1 MLKEY
6 GFVRVG
12 AAVNKLKVADINYNV
27 DEIINVLDE
36 AIQKGIEIITF
47 PELSLT
53 GYTCYDLFLN
63 DDLLDN
69 TLKGL
74 ARLKEYS
81 NNKDIVFIVGCPLK
95 IGNVLYN
102 CAVSINNGSI
112 IGITPKSFIPNYNE
126 FYEGRYF
133 ASANNLKINK
143 INLLGEEIRISNKL
157 IYQANIYP
165 NISYAIDI
173 CEDLWNANS
182 PSNITSVLGATI
194 IFNLSSSNELAGKSI
209 YRRNLVAVQAAK
221 TTSAYVY
228 ASSGMSESSSDLVF
242 SGHLIIADD
251 SNGVIENK
259 RFSFESDLIYND
271 IDVLKIISDRRNKT
285 NFDSLIFDD
294 IIKTEFDLAKRDNTL
309 LRKYSKTPFIYQSK
323 ADLEEILTIQSYGLA
338 RRVKHLN
345 NTRMVIGIS
354 GGADS
359 TLAFLVCLRATKVL
373 NISPSN
379 IIAITMPGFG
389 TTNRTYY
396 NAKKLIE
403 AAGATFKEISIKDA
417 CLIHYRDI
425 GQDLNKFDVT
435 YENAQARERTQI
447 LFDYANKVNG
457 IVVGT
462 GDLSEIALGWAT
474 YNGDHMSNYSIN
486 ASIPKTLVT
495 ALIAHIRDTTED
507 LIIKETLNDILDT
520 PISPELLPPDKDGN
534 IVQSSEA
541 SVGPYILQDFFL
553 YHFITYNASIKK
565 IYYLA
570 TMTFNIEKEEIKKHL
585 TTFIRRFFTQQFKR
599 NCMPDGVKAINAGLS
614 PRGDWKMPADASY
627 NLYLEELERL

>member
-143 INLLGEEIRISNKL
+143 INLLGEEILISNKL
-157 IYQANIYP
+157 IYQANNYP

-194 IFNLSSSNELAGKSI
+194 IFNLSSSNELAGKSL

-345 NTRMVIGIS
+345 NARMVIGIS

-359 TLAFLVCLRATKVL
+359 TLAFLVCLRATKAL

-425 GQDLNKFDVT
+425 GQELNNFDVT

-599 NCMPDGVKAINAGLS
+599 NCMPDGVKAINTGLS